1 MRVAL
6 YSRVSSDEQAK
17 HGISVEAQRDAL
29 IKWANDN
36 GHTIV
41 GEYSDPG
48 VSARKSPLKRP
59 DLQRLLSDI
68 PEKKIELICFVR
80 LDRWTRNVK
89 GYYQVQDILDK
100 NKVAWIAIQED
111 YETITASG
119 RFKVNIML
127 SVAENEADRT
137 GERIRAVHEHL
148 VAKGEAIT
156 RCQPFGYEVR
166 EKKVVPNE
174 YAPAAREMFEMFAA
188 TGNTYAVR
196 DMIQNKYGV
205 RLSYDSVYNFLHN
218 SIYTGEYRGN
228 PLYCEPIIDKALF
241 EQVQKDF
248 AERRKTKKSAT
259 GRIYLFSGLIV
270 CKECGRKMTGNYY
283 LTAHPEYYRC
293 SGHYAAHICSQKRNV
308 QEYQIEQALL
318 NAVSDKLNEHIELTP
333 TKKEKPVD
341 RAAIQ
346 RKIDRLT
353 ELYIEGDITK
363 SKYHAEREKLSAML
377 IQKPERDLSSIITK
391 DFRAEY
397 EQMTREEKHI
407 IWRSLIDKIVV
418 DLDKNIEVYFLN

>member
-17 HGISVEAQRDAL
+17 HGISIEAQREAL
-29 IKWANDN
+29 RKWAKDN
-36 GHTIV
+36 GHNIV

-68 PEKKIELICFVR
+68 AEKKIELIGFVR

-100 NKVAWIAIQED
+100 YRVAWIAIQED

-137 GERIRAVHEHL
+137 SERLKTVLAYKVE
-148 VAKGEAIT
+148 KGEAIT
-156 RCQPFGYEVR
+156 RCQPFGYELR
-166 EKKVVPNE
+166 GKKVVQNE
-174 YAPAAREMFEMFAA
+174 YAPAAREMFEQFAA

-196 DMIQNKYGV
+196 NMIQDKYGV
-205 RLSYDSVYNFLHN
+205 RLNYESVYRFLQN
-218 SIYTGEYRGN
+218 PIYIGQYRDN
-228 PLYCEPIIDKALF
+228 LSYCEPLVSRELF

-248 AERRKTKKSAT
+248 AERRKTKKAPT
-259 GRIYLFSGLIV
+259 GRIYLFSGLLV
-270 CKECGRKMTGNYY
+270 CKECGRRMTATYNTSATG
-283 LTAHPEYYRC
+283 HPEYYRC
-293 SGHYAAHICSQKRNV
+293 PGHYMGKLCPQGKNV

-318 NAVSDKLNEHIELTP
+318 QNIEFGRVELTP
-333 TKKEKPVD
+333 TKQKKTAD
-341 RAAIQ
+341 KAAIN
-346 RKIDRLT
+346 KKLERLK

-363 SKYHAEREKLSAML
+363 EKYSTEKAKLNELLRERP
-377 IQKPERDLSSIITK
+377 QKDLSKFITK
-391 DFRAEY
+391 GFCEEY
-397 EQMTREEKHI
+397 KQMTREEKRT
-407 IWRSLIDKIVV
+407 IWRSVIDYIVV
-418 DLDKNIEVYFLN
+418 DLDKNIEVHFLT